1 MTMNPLLERL
11 TRRSLLRAAVAGG
24 SLISL
29 ETCRARRVVAGRR
42 SITSGRTYSDRAG
55 DGGRQ
60 RWAEHGDP
68 ARRRGLSPGQASHR
82 DSRRRYVGGHS
93 SKSDCIPSLR
103 GLADLLEQG
112 RLAIVQGVGY
122 PDPNRSHFE
131 SMDIWHTCR
140 LKGESRADGWLGRYL
155 EAAKLGALQDPPAL
169 HLGSENQP
177 LALMSREIR
186 VPSIQSLE
194 QFRLRGADR
203 PEMVQAI
210 RELSSVQRDSQN
222 DLLGFVQ
229 SSTSSA
235 IATSQRLES
244 IGTSYK
250 PSEGYPSSELGRKF
264 ETIARLVASNLKT
277 KIYYLRIDG
286 FDTHSNQPDVQA
298 ALLRE
303 VSESVSAFLR
313 DANSQGF
320 GDRLLVMCFSE
331 FGRRVAENASDG
343 TDHGT
348 AGPVLLAGNQVR
360 AGLIG
365 EHPSLS
371 DLDQGD
377 LKYHTDFRQ
386 VYAAL
391 LEQWLA
397 VPSEQVLGGVHDPLS
412 LLKT

>member
-29 ETCRARRVVAGRR
+29 ESVVPGALLKAAEASRQDERILIVLEMAGGNDGLNMVIPHADEAYRQARPVIG
-42 SITSGRTYSDRAG
+42 I
-55 DGGRQ
+55 
-60 RWAEHGDP
+60 P
-68 ARRRGLSPGQASHR
+68 AADTLAVTPEIGLH
-82 DSRRRYVGGHS
+82 
-93 SKSDCIPSLR
+93 PSLR

>member
-1 MTMNPLLERL
+1 MTTNLMLERL
-11 TRRSLLRAAVAGG
+11 NRRRFLRAAVAGG
-24 SLISL
+24 SLITM
-29 ETCRARRVVAGRR
+29 ERVVPGVLLRAAEASRQDDRILVVLEMAG
-42 SITSGRTYSDRAG
+42 GN
-55 DGGRQ
+55 DGLNMVIPHADEVYRKARPVIGISAADALSVSPQ
-60 RWAEHGDP
+60 IGLHP
-68 ARRRGLSPGQASHR
+68 A
-82 DSRRRYVGGHS
+82 
-93 SKSDCIPSLR
+93 LR
-103 GLADLLEQG
+103 GMADLLEQRQLG
-112 RLAIVQGVGY
+112 IVQGVGY
-122 PDPNRSHFE
+122 PEPNRSHFE
-131 SMDIWHTCR
+131 SMDIWHTGR
-140 LKGESRADGWLGRYL
+140 MNRDSRTEGWLGRYL
-155 EAAKLGALQDPPAL
+155 EAAQLGALQDPCAL

-177 LALMSREIR
+177 LALTSREIR

-203 PEMVQAI
+203 PELVQAI
-210 RELSSVQRDSQN
+210 RELSGGQRDSQN
-222 DLLGFVQ
+222 ELLGFIQ

-250 PSEGYPSSELGRKF
+250 PSESYPSSDLGRKF
-264 ETIARLVASNLKT
+264 ETVARLVASNLKT
-277 KIYYLRIDG
+277 KVYYLRIDG
-286 FDTHSNQPDVQA
+286 FDTHANQPDAHA

-331 FGRRVAENASDG
+331 FGRRVAENASEG

-348 AGPVLLAGNQVR
+348 AGPILLAGNRVR

-365 EHPSLS
+365 AHPSLS

-377 LKYHTDFRQ
+377 LKHHTDFRQ
-386 VYAAL
+386 VYAGL

-397 VPSEQVLGGVHDPLS
+397 VPSEQVLGDVHEPLRI
-412 LLKT
+412 LKS